1 MWLVAHKSILTKYNM
16 LRRKWQE
23 TPDCYFFGEAETTGH
38 MIGRPIAKVIWGIV
52 AICFGQ
58 NDRSSSYEQFSS
70 WIKKALLGGDGGDAG
85 VGSYLLVNLERA
97 EQNMFRQKNLLGILV
112 T

>member
-1 MWLVAHKSILTKYNM
+1 MWLVAQKSILTKYNM
-16 LRRKWQE
+16 LRRKWQG

-38 MIGRPIAKVIWGIV
+38 MIGCPIAKVIWGIV

-70 WIKKALLGGDGGDAG
+70 WIKKALPGGDAG